1 MVALKASF
9 TAVVVTTLAALVHG
23 HGYMSVPKCEYT
35 FEGDT
40 TQFMAT
46 IEASASGFSGSFS
59 GSPADNTAAFAKGF
73 EASKYT
79 SLKEMVSDLGKVY
92 TNCAALEKTTSTG
105 AASKYAVGGSP
116 STPTAS
122 TESSA
127 ATTTSTE
134 GSDEASTT
142 TVTTEAP
149 ATQTTTA
156 PAATTAAPTVT
167 TAPSTEVFTWLKR
180 IAALSPVYINCAA
193 LEKTTSSGATSK
205 FAVGG
210 GGGGTSNSTTPATD
224 SSSSEQT
231 TDASAAS
238 AASAATDAPTVT
250 EAPSSP
256 ASPATDAPS
265 SPATDAPATPSS
277 PATDA
282 PATTEAPAT
291 DSPVVTSAP
300 ETGASQTSDKCSV
313 RRRRRN

>member
-79 SLKEMVSDLGKVY
+79 SLKEMVSDLGKVTSADFTMECGYTNPDETAQPLPKTYVEWAHGSGEGFTSSHEGPCEVY

-167 TAPSTEVFTWLKR
+167 TAPST
-180 IAALSPVYINCAA
+180 
-193 LEKTTSSGATSK
+193 GTSK
-205 FAVGG
+205 
-210 GGGGTSNSTTPATD
+210 
-224 SSSSEQT
+224 
-231 TDASAAS
+231 
-238 AASAATDAPTVT
+238 
-250 EAPSSP
+250 
-256 ASPATDAPS
+256 
-265 SPATDAPATPSS
+265 
-277 PATDA
+277 
-282 PATTEAPAT
+282 
-291 DSPVVTSAP
+291 
-300 ETGASQTSDKCSV
+300 CHV
-313 RRRRRN
+313 RRRH

>member
-79 SLKEMVSDLGKVY
+79 SLKEMVSDLGKVTSADFTMECGYTNPDETAQPLPKTYVEWAHGSGEGFTSSHEGPCEVWCDDVRVFQDDDCAAHYSTAPAKVPYDHDACLGASRLTFYWLALHSSTWQVY

-167 TAPSTEVFTWLKR
+167 TAPST
-180 IAALSPVYINCAA
+180 
-193 LEKTTSSGATSK
+193 GTSK
-205 FAVGG
+205 
-210 GGGGTSNSTTPATD
+210 
-224 SSSSEQT
+224 
-231 TDASAAS
+231 
-238 AASAATDAPTVT
+238 
-250 EAPSSP
+250 
-256 ASPATDAPS
+256 
-265 SPATDAPATPSS
+265 
-277 PATDA
+277 
-282 PATTEAPAT
+282 
-291 DSPVVTSAP
+291 
-300 ETGASQTSDKCSV
+300 CHV
-313 RRRRRN
+313 RRRH